1 MKSRSFRV
9 ALGGVLG
16 ALSIV
21 MLFFSGLFPFA
32 SIALP
37 AVAGVLFMPIVVES
51 GRRWAFFCYLGVAVL
66 AALLVPDKEVVCL
79 FVFYLG
85 YYPIL
90 KSKIEELSHRWLQWG
105 CKLLLFNGAILLAYY
120 LMLHVFGLAAVADE
134 FSTYTT
140 GFLVVLLAVA
150 NVTNVVYDIALTRV
164 VSMYVHWFRPK
175 FLRRF

>member
-1 MKSRSFRV
+1 MNIGTVIHFLEQFRHRRY
-9 ALGGVLG
+9 L
-16 ALSIV
+16 LS
-21 MLFFSGLFPFA
+21 LEHP
-32 SIALP
+32 SISNIL
-37 AVAGVLFMPIVVES
+37 S
-51 GRRWAFFCYLGVAVL
+51 WAFFCYLGVAVL

-140 GFLVVLLAVA
+140 GFLAVLLAVA

-164 VSMYVHWFRPK
+164 VSMYIHWFRPK

>member
-1 MKSRSFRV
+1 M
-9 ALGGVLG
+9 
-16 ALSIV
+16 
-21 MLFFSGLFPFA
+21 
-32 SIALP
+32 
-37 AVAGVLFMPIVVES
+37 
-51 GRRWAFFCYLGVAVL
+51 
-66 AALLVPDKEVVCL
+66 VCL

-140 GFLVVLLAVA
+140 GFLAVLLAVA

-164 VSMYVHWFRPK
+164 VSLYIHWFRPK

>member
-1 MKSRSFRV
+1 M

-16 ALSIV
+16 ALSVV

-51 GRRWAFFCYLGVAVL
+51 GRRWAFFCYLAVAVL

-90 KSKIEELSHRWLQWG
+90 KSKIEELHHRWVQWG
-105 CKLLLFNGAILLAYY
+105 AKVLLFNAAILSAYS

-134 FSTYTT
+134 FAGYTAA
-140 GFLVVLLAVA
+140 FLAVLLAVA
-150 NVTNVVYDIALTRV
+150 NLTNIVYDIALTRV
-164 VSMYVHWFRPK
+164 ISMYVHWFRPK